1 MPAEDHLRL
10 DVEARRADPEQRMHA
25 EALAAGAEVVDGS
38 DGVRA
43 EQDTPIGPPERHFL
57 PATAR
62 AYRQEL
68 ERPEPLPGDDM
79 MRNAEAVRERGAI
92 AIVTVQQLDDC
103 GRCSCASERLVV
115 EGIDQPPL
123 PAGQERVAAALHEL
137 VGDPTEAAVEL
148 VYDVHFATH
157 AS

>member
-1 MPAEDHLRL
+1 
-10 DVEARRADPEQRMHA
+10 MHA
-25 EALAAGAEVVDGS
+25 ETLAAGAEVVDGS

-62 AYRQEL
+62 AHRQEL
-68 ERPEPLPGDDM
+68 ERPEPFPGDDM
-79 MRNAEAVRERGAI
+79 MRNAEASRERGAV
-92 AIVTVQQLDDC
+92 AVVTVQQLNDS
-103 GRCSCASERLVV
+103 GRCSYASERVVV

-123 PAGQERVAAALHEL
+123 PAGHERVAAALPEF
-137 VGDPTEAAVEL
+137 VGDPAEAAVEL
-148 VYDVHFATH
+148 VYDVHFAAH